1 MYRQF
6 YEVLW
11 LLKEWGKSAFRHYRG
26 FTSMH
31 HLERHTAWERHCDK
45 WVFSLVTLGCHIQH
59 MWFQF
64 VDNFPVILERFIRVQ
79 NLLENHFL
87 KMYFYWNT
95 CYSVYK
101 TLFISSF
108 MWTHLA
114 FLIFASFE
122 AIQLTA
128 TCAHIIPWKMDFEG
142 LCYAI
147 QNRKLCC
154 KLLNPSIVLISNGVY
169 DAWK

>member
-45 WVFSLVTLGCHIQH
+45 WVFSLVNLGCHIQY

-64 VDNFPVILERFIRVQ
+64 VDSFPKILLRFCIRVQ
-79 NLLENHFL
+79 NHFL
-87 KMYFYWNT
+87 KVYFYWNT
-95 CYSVYK
+95 CFSVYK

-114 FLIFASFE
+114 FLIFACFIWSHTTYCYVRSHHTMKNGF
-122 AIQLTA
+122 
-128 TCAHIIPWKMDFEG
+128 WRVM
-142 LCYAI
+142 LCHTK
-147 QNRKLCC
+147 QKT
-154 KLLNPSIVLISNGVY
+154 LL
-169 DAWK
+169 